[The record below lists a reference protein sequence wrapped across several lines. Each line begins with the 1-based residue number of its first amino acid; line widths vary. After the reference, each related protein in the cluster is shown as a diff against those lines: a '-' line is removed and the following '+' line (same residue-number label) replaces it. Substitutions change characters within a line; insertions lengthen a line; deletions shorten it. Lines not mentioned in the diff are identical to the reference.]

1 MFLFFFHHT
10 VFKSS
15 ENITSVELIN
25 GLLRLSHSNNVNLVK
40 PKTLSKG
47 ASVANQL

>member
-1 MFLFFFHHT
+1 MFFGFFHHT

-15 ENITSVELIN
+15 ENNTSFSRAN

-47 ASVANQL
+47 AKKRL